1 MNILPFIQNLA
12 NELCCSYS
20 LGEFLSL
27 HNRNNYFIPDGI
39 IYFEERPFVIIE
51 EKNTKNSRR
60 YKKVDHE
67 IARIQD
73 YLGIK
78 WSILL
83 DDDNFYLRPLLG
95 DFKKHRNV
103 FEIAQI
109 ISSENT
115 FHLNPLEKDKYFEVL
130 KQRISEYLNN
140 LPQNKRITVFVDGL
154 DVNDIEIVNDEICFT
169 TIKETEFFMSLLKPV
184 EKKELWRYTTKNSL
198 FLMLRDHNQNMLSL
212 NCMNDISEIDYSD
225 KYIDPETCVLRKS
238 IDEANRV
245 FILSCCDE
253 TKSDDL
259 MMWRL
264 YAQDAEGVSLCYH
277 LYSNKIDND
286 YFYLA
291 HVCYGQKDSHP
302 ELDLIKNI
310 MDCPVHGLHFR
321 FRKWIVWKHFFKPY
335 GFNYEDEIRLI
346 YFEHKDSLAKKTIWI
361 EDSKSGIVSPMK
373 LFCLEETYKPK
384 YPLSLIKVL
393 FGPKSRE
400 APINLVQFSKM
411 YNEAK
416 IFCPGIFPEF
426 KMSQID
432 IYR

>member
-1 MNILPFIQNLA
+1 MNLLPFIQNLA

-20 LGEFLSL
+20 LGELLSL

-39 IYFEERPFVIIE
+39 IYFDERPFIIIE
-51 EKNTKNSRR
+51 DKNSKNSKR
-60 YKKVDHE
+60 YKKVDYE

-83 DDDNFYLRPLLG
+83 DDDIFYLRPLLG

-103 FEIAQI
+103 LEIAQI

-115 FHLNPLEKDKYFEVL
+115 FHVNPLAKDKYFEVL
-130 KQRISEYLNN
+130 KQRISEHLN
-140 LPQNKRITVFVDGL
+140 LSQKKRITDFVDGL
-154 DVNDIEIVNDEICFT
+154 DVNDIEIANDGICLT
-169 TIKETEFFMSLLKPV
+169 TAKETEFFMSLLKPV

-212 NCMNDISEIDYSD
+212 NCMNDISEIDYAD
-225 KYIDPETCVLRKS
+225 KYIDTETCVLRKS
-238 IDEANRV
+238 IDEANKV

-310 MDCPVHGLHFR
+310 MDCPIHGLHFR

-335 GFNYEDEIRLI
+335 DFNYEDEIRLI
-346 YFEHKDSLAKKTIWI
+346 YFEHKDSLAKKSIWI
-361 EDSKSGIVSPMK
+361 EDSKSGIASPMK
-373 LFCLEETYKPK
+373 LFCIEETYKPK

-393 FGPKSRE
+393 IGPKSKE

-416 IFCPGIFPEF
+416 IFCPGICPEF